1 MQSDAPAEAPRSAAN
16 HLQAADSAVA
26 HALPAAEKGQAQPLD
41 DTLPITPPQI
51 QTNRT
56 VPSSRSSTAGSDNG
70 EIPVTFTQNR
80 LGNVTT
86 QQSYERGTFNNGTAT
101 PAFQDSYGNSRQVS
115 ESTSREDPWVRVAIS
130 MKMHF
135 PLDVSRQV
143 ICDLC
148 AAREA
153 VVLALSGYVQC
164 TLVPIQSIMVMWHL
178 WSGITGLVVAV

>member
-1 MQSDAPAEAPRSAAN
+1 M
-16 HLQAADSAVA
+16 
-26 HALPAAEKGQAQPLD
+26 D

-86 QQSYERGTFNNGTAT
+86 QESYERGTFNNGIAT

-115 ESTSREDPWVRVAIS
+115 ESTSREDPWVSNWYQNALPSVFLRKASFGSV
-130 MKMHF
+130 
-135 PLDVSRQV
+135 PL
-143 ICDLC
+143 
-148 AAREA
+148 REA
-153 VVLALSGYVQC
+153 VVKVVPTSSPKCTCSWNSCYSTIGGCDVGIAFSLLQHWHSGCCLMLMSETHAAGTFYDRQ
-164 TLVPIQSIMVMWHL
+164 
-178 WSGITGLVVAV
+178 G